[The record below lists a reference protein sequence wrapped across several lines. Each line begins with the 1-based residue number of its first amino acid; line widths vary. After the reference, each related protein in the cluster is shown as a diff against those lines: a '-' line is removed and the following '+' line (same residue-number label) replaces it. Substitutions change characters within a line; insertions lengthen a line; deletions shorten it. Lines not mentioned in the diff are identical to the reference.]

1 MNSVVW
7 MLVGTLSLGT
17 AAFAAKSPERMPLP
31 SPQALMSLL
40 AQESMQIQIAGI
52 DRDFGRALH
61 SENLAFVQDLRR
73 EVAEIFQ
80 ERELAR
86 R

>member
-1 MNSVVW
+1 MKSVVW
-7 MLVGTLSLGT
+7 MLAGSLSLST
-17 AAFAAKSPERMPLP
+17 AAFAAKSPDRVPLP
-31 SPQALMSLL
+31 RPQALMSLL
-40 AQESMQIQIAGI
+40 AQNSLRIQIAGI
-52 DRDFGRALH
+52 DRDFGRTLH
-61 SENLAFVQDLRR
+61 TENLAFAQELRR

>member
-1 MNSVVW
+1 MKSVVW
-7 MLVGTLSLGT
+7 MLFGTLSLST
-17 AAFAAKSPERMPLP
+17 AAFAAKSPERVPLP
-31 SPQALMSLL
+31 HPQALLSLM
-40 AQESMQIQIAGI
+40 AQDSLQIQIAGI

-61 SENLAFVQDLRR
+61 SENLAFAQELRR